1 MKKSKSETGA
11 EPSAAMLSRRS
22 FLQQGAAALAL
33 AAGTRHLLSA
43 QPAGETF
50 DLIVAGGTVIDP
62 YNQINRVTDVGIK
75 AGKIVQVADRLDRAR
90 ATRVV
95 DATGLFVSP
104 GWIDLHAHIFLK
116 INPLGVHPDRDAG
129 VNVGVTTVADPGGFC
144 SDEIQIYRREIVE
157 KSVTRVVG
165 FVNVAAHRNQP
176 NTPMQGDFALFDQEL
191 TIKTIEENRDVIKGV
206 KVLSSIYHAGNLTLT
221 PTQLA
226 VQAARESGTR
236 VVAHIG
242 MAPPLIQDVLN
253 LLGPGDFVTH
263 CFKGFP
269 MGIFHRDGRP
279 VAEAWK
285 ALERGVSFD
294 LGHGQGS
301 FAWEAARHARKHAF
315 PLHSLSTDIH
325 LGSLHGPV
333 WTYGRTMAKLLHL
346 GYALPEIVK
355 VSTLGPARLIDEEK
369 ELGSLSP
376 GTVAD
381 LTLFRVVDKK
391 VVFTDS
397 LKNSENGTRDIEP
410 VHCIRAGKVISE
422 MKIPPAA

>member
-1 MKKSKSETGA
+1 M
-11 EPSAAMLSRRS
+11 
-22 FLQQGAAALAL
+22 
-33 AAGTRHLLSA
+33 
-43 QPAGETF
+43 
-50 DLIVAGGTVIDP
+50 
-62 YNQINRVTDVGIK
+62 
-75 AGKIVQVADRLDRAR
+75 
-90 ATRVV
+90 V

-301 FAWEAARHARKHAF
+301 FACRSHSRKISSQSASVSAVASQPRVSF
-315 PLHSLSTDIH
+315 GAS
-325 LGSLHGPV
+325 GS
-333 WTYGRTMAKLLHL
+333 R
-346 GYALPEIVK
+346 
-355 VSTLGPARLIDEEK
+355 VSTSGVCGVAAGRPTGRLTRSIVSPADATSR
-369 ELGSLSP
+369 GSS
-376 GTVAD
+376 
-381 LTLFRVVDKK
+381 R
-391 VVFTDS
+391 
-397 LKNSENGTRDIEP
+397 R
-410 VHCIRAGKVISE
+410 
-422 MKIPPAA
+422 